1 MILDEITLDNFG
13 LYAGNQTV
21 VLTPPSRDK
30 PIILFGG
37 LNGGGKTTLI
47 DALQLCLF
55 GPHAKT
61 SSRGS
66 GAYREY
72 LSNCIYRG
80 ATKQEAAIKISFRHM
95 VEGNEDQY
103 SLRRSWHRANGSC
116 KEHLEVLKNG
126 RSEPTLAKN
135 WSSHVEDFL
144 PANIAHL
151 FLFDGEQ
158 IEAYASGEESSS
170 LIGAGIQSLLGLDMV
185 DQLEKDLRV
194 YERRKRTEAK
204 NHVVRL
210 EIAAEE
216 ADLRELR
223 SRVDALKQ
231 DRAALQT
238 HQIDRKKKAL
248 AVIEQKYRKLGGDLF
263 DQKTEIERRLS
274 AAESLVDDGTVGL
287 LDLASGPLPL
297 LLMRGLMES
306 AHSRDCQEEEGRRAR
321 ELSEA
326 IESRDQALL
335 NHLRAESVGTNAVEA
350 LKIYL
355 DHDRERRTALGKQTA
370 LLDLLPSVRSEL
382 HGFLQGG
389 FDDLAALSA
398 QQLKKQTNAARQAAD
413 ARIEYESV
421 PTSDII
427 ADTVAER
434 EAARSEIVA
443 LELQYAGVGQEIDR
457 LEREIG
463 RREQSLVQL
472 LRADADDRGSRD
484 DRVRILRHAEKVR
497 TTLDTFRR
505 AVITRH
511 VRRIERLVLESYK
524 RLLRKASLVTRL
536 SIDPANFSL
545 TLFGRD
551 GEVLNADRLS
561 AGERQLLAVALLWGL
576 AKASGRPLPTAIDTP
591 LGRLDTGH
599 RMHLVERYFPFASH
613 QMLLLSTDEEITG
626 EYLERLRPWIGRTYR
641 LAYDDQIGRT
651 QVVPGYFDA
660 REGS

>member
-72 LSNCIYRG
+72 LSKCIYRG

-248 AVIEQKYRKLGGDLF
+248 VVIEQKYRKLGGDLF

-355 DHDRERRTALGKQTA
+355 EHDREHRTALGKQTA

-398 QQLKKQTNAARQAAD
+398 QQLEKQTNAALQAAD

-443 LELQYAGVGQEIDR
+443 LELQYAGMGQEIDR

-472 LRADADDRGSRD
+472 LRADADDRSSRD
-484 DRVRILRHAEKVR
+484 DRARILRHAEKVR

-505 AVITRH
+505 AVIERH
-511 VRRIERLVLESYK
+511 VRRIEQLVLESYK
-524 RLLRKASLVTRL
+524 RLLRKTSLVTRL

-651 QVVPGYFDA
+651 HVVPGYFDA